1 MALPL
6 FPPERDP
13 GPDFVGLLRLTAG
26 QATPPRARRST
37 PSSPVQAPHGTTVV
51 ALRYADGVVMA
62 GDRRATAGNIIAH
75 HAMEKVFPADRYSAV
90 AIAGTAGMAIEMV
103 RLFQVQLEH
112 YEKVEGST
120 LSLEGKANQLA
131 QMVRQHLPLAM
142 QGLAVVPLFAGY
154 DTARGH
160 WAASSTTTSPAATT
174 RTPTSRPPVRVGAT
188 PAARSSSAGGRAW
201 PRRGRRPGHPV
212 ALRRGRR
219 GLRHRRPRSGAR
231 HLPDHRRGRRRGY
244 REVPEDEVAERF
256 GALIARKQA
265 ERASMSMPYYVAPE
279 QVMKDRAEYAQK
291 GIARGRSLVATTY
304 DVGIAIVAENP
315 SRSLHKISEIYDRIA
330 FGGVG
335 KYNEYD
341 QLRVA
346 GVRHADTKG
355 YAYSREDVDAR
366 SLANLYAQY
375 LGNVFTHEMKPLEV
389 EILVAELGE
398 GENQLYHI
406 AYEGTITDEDRFAVL
421 GGDAETITERV
432 GAAWQADWDLAA
444 AVKAATAALAGPD
457 RTLGAGDLEV
467 AILSRGNGRRTF
479 RRIEEEELAQLLA

>member
-1 MALPL
+1 MS
-6 FPPERDP
+6 
-13 GPDFVGLLRLTAG
+13 V
-26 QATPPRARRST
+26 
-37 PSSPVQAPHGTTVV
+37 PHGTTVV
-51 ALRYADGVVMA
+51 ALRYVDGVIMA

-75 HAMEKVFPADRYSAV
+75 HAMEKVFPADHYSAV

-131 QMVRQHLPLAM
+131 GMVRQHLPMAM
-142 QGLAVVPLFAGY
+142 QGLAVVPLFAGF
-154 DTARGH
+154 D
-160 WAASSTTTSPAATT
+160 
-174 RTPTSRPPVRVGAT
+174 TSRSTGRIFNYDVTGGHYEDIDFQAT
-188 PAARSSSAGGRAW
+188 GSGGRDARSTIKLGWREGLARDEAVDLAVQSLYDAADEDSATGG
-201 PRRGRRPGHPV
+201 PDLVRGIYPIV
-212 ALRRGRR
+212 AVVD
-219 GLRHRRPRSGAR
+219 AE
-231 HLPDHRRGRRRGY
+231 GY
-244 REVPEDEVAERF
+244 REVPEAEVAERF
-256 GALIARKQA
+256 AALIARKQA
-265 ERASMSMPYYVAPE
+265 ERAPMSMPYYVSPE

-304 DVGIAIVAENP
+304 DVGIAMVAENP

-355 YAYSREDVDAR
+355 FAFSREDVDAR

-398 GENQLYHI
+398 NSESQLYHI
-406 AYEGTITDEDRFAVL
+406 AYDGFVSDEEHFAVL
-421 GGDAETITERV
+421 GGDAQAVAERM
-432 GAAWQADWDLAA
+432 GEARQADWDLAA
-444 AVKAATAALAGPD
+444 AIKATTTALAGPE

-467 AILSRGNGRRTF
+467 ATLSRGNGRRTF
-479 RRIEEEELAQLLA
+479 RRINESELAQLLA